1 MNSRKYRKRSIIIV
15 IVVLLLAVIGF
26 ILYDFF
32 SNREYQ
38 NGGQDVPPQTDR
50 DVIYYDGD
58 AYKYNHNL
66 KNILFLGIDNNA
78 ELSEE
83 NIPGAGGQADCI
95 IVLSVDRENKTVQA
109 IQISRDSMTEVD
121 IYDANG
127 NAYATLNAQV
137 ATQYA
142 YANGAKNGCWATKK
156 TVSEL
161 LYEIP
166 IDGYIAMDIAAVSQ
180 INDSLGGVTLTIP
193 EDYTM
198 IDSAFEEG
206 TTITLTGEQAE
217 KYVRYRDITIM
228 GDNHFRMRRQIQYIP
243 ALLAAMKDKINR
255 SEDALDTLYSEFTP
269 YILTDLTT
277 DEVMNMMQYSWSEE
291 NVTFLAGES
300 VAGEKFEE
308 FYIDDIK
315 LQETII
321 KTFYKLK

>member
-1 MNSRKYRKRSIIIV
+1 M
-15 IVVLLLAVIGF
+15 
-26 ILYDFF
+26 
-32 SNREYQ
+32 
-38 NGGQDVPPQTDR
+38 
-50 DVIYYDGD
+50 
-58 AYKYNHNL
+58 
-66 KNILFLGIDNNA
+66 GIDNNA

>member
-1 MNSRKYRKRSIIIV
+1 
-15 IVVLLLAVIGF
+15 
-26 ILYDFF
+26 
-32 SNREYQ
+32 
-38 NGGQDVPPQTDR
+38 
-50 DVIYYDGD
+50 
-58 AYKYNHNL
+58 
-66 KNILFLGIDNNA
+66 LFLGIDNNA

-166 IDGYIAMDIAAVSQ
+166 IDGYIAMDIAAVSP

-206 TTITLTGEQAE
+206 ATITLTGEQAE

-255 SEDALDTLYSEFTP
+255 SEDALDTLYSELTP